1 MDDPSVALPGGADPA
16 ERTRELRRAHAAF
29 TQDGRVEAPV
39 RAVIA
44 RSWRRCARARVSPE
58 CTPRLELAGA
68 ELRSYRDQHPLA
80 RVLPLFRDLV
90 GAFASD
96 GAHLLA
102 VCDARGS
109 LLWVEGEPA
118 TMRRAEGLGFVP
130 GARWAETAMGTNA
143 PGTAVAVGEPVQ
155 VFGAEHFSRRVHP
168 WTCAAAPVR
177 DPHTGRLLGAVDVTG
192 GDWLAHPHSLAFVRA
207 VACAAEARLAL
218 LDPAPLDRLTPVSR
232 FDGLG
237 PTALGP
243 TALDLTA
250 LGLTALGRDEALLTG
265 PGGREVRLGRRHSEI
280 MALLAH
286 HPEGLSGEELA
297 IALYEDESVSP
308 VTLRA
313 EMSRLR
319 GLLGPRAL
327 LSRPYRT
334 AAPLGADFSAVTRHL
349 ASGAV
354 SAALARY
361 PGPLLPASTA
371 PGVVRLRRHIGEQ
384 ARAAVIARADPGLL
398 TDWVCSPWGAEDIDV
413 WRALAAVLPPAGRRA
428 ALARIRTIDAEL
440 DAALGSEPG
449 TELGS
454 PAAGLRT
461 ARSSRGRATYRQ
473 PARP

>member
-16 ERTRELRRAHAAF
+16 RRTRELRRAHAAF

-68 ELRSYRDQHPLA
+68 ELRAYREQHPLA

-90 GAFASD
+90 GAFAAD

-143 PGTAVAVGEPVQ
+143 PGTAVALGEPVQ

-177 DPHTGRLLGAVDVTG
+177 DPRTGRLLGAVDVTG

-218 LDPAPLDRLTPVSR
+218 LDPAPPAPGEGLPVPA
-232 FDGLG
+232 DC
-237 PTALGP
+237 
-243 TALDLTA
+243 
-250 LGLTALGRDEALLTG
+250 LTALGRDEALLTG
-265 PGGREVRLGRRHSEI
+265 GGREVRLGRRHSEI

-319 GLLGPRAL
+319 GLLGSRAP

-334 AAPLGADFSAVTRHL
+334 AAPLAADFTAVTRHL

-371 PGVVRLRRHIGEQ
+371 PGVVRLRRRIEEQ

-398 TDWVCSPWGAEDIDV
+398 TDWVCSPWGAEDADV
-413 WRALAAVLPPAGRRA
+413 WRALAAALPAAGRTA
-428 ALARIRTIDAEL
+428 ALARVRAIDAEL
-440 DAALGSEPG
+440 AAPPREVPGRGRTAPEGSTGGGLP
-449 TELGS
+449 T
-454 PAAGLRT
+454 PAA
-461 ARSSRGRATYRQ
+461 ARAPRGRATYRQ

>member
-1 MDDPSVALPGGADPA
+1 MGDPSVALPGGADPA
-16 ERTRELRRAHAAF
+16 ARSRELRRAHSAF
-29 TQDGRVEAPV
+29 TQDGRIEAPV

-44 RSWRRCARARVSPE
+44 KSWRRCARARVSPE
-58 CTPRLELAGA
+58 CVPRVELAEA
-68 ELRSYRDQHPLA
+68 ELRAYREQHPLA
-80 RVLPLFRDLV
+80 RALPVFRDLV
-90 GAFASD
+90 GAFAAH

-118 TMRRAEGLGFVP
+118 TLRRAERLGFVP
-130 GARWAETAMGTNA
+130 GTRWAETAMGTNA

-177 DPHTGRLLGAVDVTG
+177 DPRTGRVLGAVDITG
-192 GDWLAHPHSLAFVRA
+192 GDGLAHPHSLAFVQA
-207 VACAAEARLAL
+207 VARAAEAQLAL
-218 LDPAPLDRLTPVSR
+218 LEPFPRAGGDTLC
-232 FDGLG
+232 
-237 PTALGP
+237 
-243 TALDLTA
+243 
-250 LGLTALGRDEALLTG
+250 ALGRDEALLVAD
-265 PGGREVRLGRRHSEI
+265 GRKVRLGRRHSEI

-313 EMSRLR
+313 EMTRLR
-319 GLLGPRAL
+319 RLLGSRAP

-334 AAPLGADFSAVTRHL
+334 AAPVEADFTAVARHL

-354 SAALARY
+354 SAALNQY

-371 PGVVRLRRHIGEQ
+371 PGIVRLRRRIEDQ
-384 ARAAVIARADPGLL
+384 ARAAVIARADAGLL
-398 TDWVCSPWGAEDIDV
+398 RDWVCSPWGADDPQV
-413 WRALAAVLPPAGRRA
+413 WRALAAALPAADRSA
-428 ALARIRTIDAEL
+428 ALARVRALDAEL
-440 DAALGSEPG
+440 GPSEQGLPG
-449 TELGS
+449 
-454 PAAGLRT
+454 
-461 ARSSRGRATYRQ
+461 GRATYRQ

>member
-58 CTPRLELAGA
+58 CVPRVELAGA
-68 ELRSYRDQHPLA
+68 ELRSYREQHPLA

-177 DPHTGRLLGAVDVTG
+177 DPRTGRLLGAVDVTG

-207 VACAAEARLAL
+207 VAYAAEARLAL
-218 LDPAPLDRLTPVSR
+218 LDPAPQAPGDC
-232 FDGLG
+232 
-237 PTALGP
+237 
-243 TALDLTA
+243 
-250 LGLTALGRDEALLTG
+250 LTALGRDEALLTG
-265 PGGREVRLGRRHSEI
+265 GGREVRLGRRHSEI

-319 GLLGPRAL
+319 GLLGPLAP

-334 AAPLGADFSAVTRHL
+334 ATPVEADFTAVTRHL

-371 PGVVRLRRHIGEQ
+371 PGVVRLRRRIEEQ

-398 TDWVCSPWGAEDIDV
+398 TDWVCSPWGAEDAEV
-413 WRALAAVLPPAGRRA
+413 WRALAAVLPAAGRTA
-428 ALARIRTIDAEL
+428 ALDRVRALDAEL
-440 DAALGSEPG
+440 GLPPQDVPGARRGSSTPQATATPASTATPG
-449 TELGS
+449 RTTAPP
-454 PAAGLRT
+454 PAA
-461 ARSSRGRATYRQ
+461 RSPRGRATYRQ

>member
-1 MDDPSVALPGGADPA
+1 MDDPSVALPGGADPV

-29 TQDGRVEAPV
+29 TRDGRVEAPV

-58 CTPRLELAGA
+58 CAPGLELAGA
-68 ELRSYRDQHPLA
+68 ELRSYREEHPLA
-80 RVLPLFRDLV
+80 RVLPLFRELV
-90 GAFASD
+90 GAFAAH
-96 GAHLLA
+96 GEHLLA

-177 DPHTGRLLGAVDVTG
+177 DPRTGRLLGAVDVTG

-207 VACAAEARLAL
+207 VARAAEAQLAL
-218 LDPAPLDRLTPVSR
+218 LDPLPRPVGDS
-232 FDGLG
+232 
-237 PTALGP
+237 
-243 TALDLTA
+243 
-250 LGLTALGRDEALLTG
+250 LTALGRDEALLVG
-265 PGGREVRLGRRHSEI
+265 DGHGSGEAREIRLGRRHSEI

-286 HPEGLSGEELA
+286 HPEGMSGDELA

-319 GLLGPRAL
+319 GLLGARAP
-327 LSRPYRT
+327 LSRPYR
-334 AAPLGADFSAVTRHL
+334 AAVPLEADFTAVTRHL

-371 PGVVRLRRHIGEQ
+371 PGIVRLRRRIEDQ
-384 ARAAVIARADPGLL
+384 ARAAVIARADTGLL
-398 TDWVCSPWGAEDIDV
+398 TDWVCSPWGAEDREV
-413 WRALAAVLPPAGRRA
+413 WRALAAALPPAERTA
-428 ALARIRTIDAEL
+428 ALARVRAIDAEL
-440 DAALGSEPG
+440 VP
-449 TELGS
+449 
-454 PAAGLRT
+454 
-461 ARSSRGRATYRQ
+461 
-473 PARP
+473 

>member
-29 TQDGRVEAPV
+29 TRDGRVEAPV

-58 CTPRLELAGA
+58 CTPRMELAGA
-68 ELRSYRDQHPLA
+68 ELRSYREQHPLA

-102 VCDARGS
+102 VCDARGN

-207 VACAAEARLAL
+207 VAYAAEARLAL
-218 LDPAPLDRLTPVSR
+218 LDPAPRAPGDC
-232 FDGLG
+232 
-237 PTALGP
+237 
-243 TALDLTA
+243 
-250 LGLTALGRDEALLTG
+250 LTALGRDEALLTG
-265 PGGREVRLGRRHSEI
+265 GGREVRLGRRHSEI

-286 HPEGLSGEELA
+286 HPEGLAGEELA

-319 GLLGPRAL
+319 GLLGPRAP

-334 AAPLGADFSAVTRHL
+334 AAPLEADFTAVTRHL

-371 PGVVRLRRHIGEQ
+371 PGIVRLRRRIEEQ

-398 TDWVCSPWGAEDIDV
+398 TDWVCSPWGAEDAEV
-413 WRALAAVLPPAGRRA
+413 WRALAAVLPAAARTA
-428 ALARIRTIDAEL
+428 ALARVRALDAEL
-440 DAALGSEPG
+440 GVQPRDAPGDRRDRTTSERSTSERSTPERS
-449 TELGS
+449 TPERS
-454 PAAGLRT
+454 TTPPPAAP
-461 ARSSRGRATYRQ
+461 SPRGRATYRQ

>member
-58 CTPRLELAGA
+58 CTPRVELSGA
-68 ELRSYRDQHPLA
+68 ELRSYREQHPLA

-155 VFGAEHFSRRVHP
+155 VFGAEHFSRRMHP

-177 DPHTGRLLGAVDVTG
+177 DPRTGRLLGAVDVTG

-218 LDPAPLDRLTPVSR
+218 LDPAPGDCLT
-232 FDGLG
+232 
-237 PTALGP
+237 T
-243 TALDLTA
+243 
-250 LGLTALGRDEALLTG
+250 LGRDEALLTG
-265 PGGREVRLGRRHSEI
+265 DGREVRLGRRHSEI

-319 GLLGPRAL
+319 GLLGPRAP

-334 AAPLGADFSAVTRHL
+334 AGPLEADFTAVTRHL
-349 ASGAV
+349 ACGAV

-361 PGPLLPASTA
+361 PGPVLPASTA
-371 PGVVRLRRHIGEQ
+371 PGIVRLRRRIEEQ

-398 TDWVCSPWGAEDIDV
+398 TDWVCSPWGAEDIEV
-413 WRALAAVLPPAGRRA
+413 WRALASVLPAAGRTA
-428 ALARIRTIDAEL
+428 ALARVRALDAEL
-440 DAALGSEPG
+440 AAPPVELAAPRPAGRSRNAPEGSATGSAG
-449 TELGS
+449 TTVGFAPP
-454 PAAGLRT
+454 PAART
-461 ARSSRGRATYRQ
+461 PRGRATYRQ